1 MLRFWDPQHGRILLG
16 GHDIR
21 KLSFADLRNLVSVV
35 QQDAYLFDTTIRE
48 NIRIGNPHAT
58 SADIEE
64 ASRKAYIHD
73 FIASLPDG
81 YDTRLG
87 ERGAKLS
94 GGERQR
100 ISIARALLK
109 DAPIL
114 ILDEA
119 TSNLDSENEQAIR
132 EGIDNLMEGRTTLV
146 IAHRLSTIA
155 NADRVVVLDHGRVV
169 ESGTHADLMKGEN
182 MYARIIRVQR
192 DVIM

>member
-1 MLRFWDPQHGRILLG
+1 
-16 GHDIR
+16 
-21 KLSFADLRNLVSVV
+21 
-35 QQDAYLFDTTIRE
+35 
-48 NIRIGNPHAT
+48 
-58 SADIEE
+58 
-64 ASRKAYIHD
+64 
-73 FIASLPDG
+73 
-81 YDTRLG
+81 
-87 ERGAKLS
+87 
-94 GGERQR
+94 
-100 ISIARALLK
+100 LK